1 MFVFV
6 INNTPPPNLNKEWN
20 KTKQRKDNHIKHK
33 ESKLNKHSF
42 TSWLP
47 PDGQGKTTGP

>member
-33 ESKLNKHSF
+33 ESKLSF
-42 TSWLP
+42 TSCLL
-47 PDGQGKTTGP
+47 PDGLGKTTGP